1 MPIRILPKTDKHDEY
16 SRKQRQKQYMDK
28 HGEPGPRR
36 KRLNPDLTAQKRA
49 GKIEDLHERMGGGEK
64 GKPHSSREGRVAS
77 GKRRLERYRKKAED
91 VMSGKPT
98 IKLGGAAGPKKRR
111 KPSGVKILKAKGGR
125 AGYQGGGR
133 TRLLEELGRVE
144 AEPSNRNR
152 RAEISRVHGELN
164 RGYKTG
170 GRIGLKHGNTPRGPK
185 DKWREKIRDWGSRK
199 SPVKSGASPKGH
211 KQPLP
216 PDYWKDRLKDIGKR
230 FPRPRENLIEKMGG
244 SEKAKPH
251 SSREGRV
258 ASGKR
263 RIRRILKD
271 ANKPRPPERRRP
283 GVDHTVP
290 DPRRKP
296 GKPKPIDPRSP
307 YVKDR
312 VMTPLRA
319 KHGIGSLVKKGIS
332 KILKPKGKGLG
343 SGIKPSEVK
352 DILKSPGKS
361 WGKTRAEYLREYAP
375 YFGGRSIKKQVKE
388 GVQARNKESKKVFK
402 SAKGKAAGGRI
413 SRGHGGS
420 ATQQHYLQH
429 GYGPTKIKLRAGKP
443 KLAKKGW

>member
-77 GKRRLERYRKKAED
+77 GKRRLWRYRKKAED

-98 IKLGGAAGPKKRR
+98 IKGGPVGPKKRR
-111 KPSGVKILKAKGGR
+111 KPKPTSGVKILKAKGGR

-185 DKWREKIRDWGSRK
+185 DKWREKIRDM
-199 SPVKSGASPKGH
+199 
-211 KQPLP
+211 
-216 PDYWKDRLKDIGKR
+216 GKR
-230 FPRPRENLIEKMGG
+230 RLPVGAEGIFGLGVKG
-244 SEKAKPH
+244 KPH
-251 SSREGRV
+251 SSPEGRK
-258 ASGKR
+258 ATSKR
-263 RIRRILKD
+263 AIKRLTD
-271 ANKPRPPERRRP
+271 GSRPKKWEEFRDRLR
-283 GVDHTVP
+283 DIKKRVP

-296 GKPKPIDPRSP
+296 EKPKPIDPRSP

-420 ATQQHYLQH
+420 AAQQHYLQH